1 MYRVGLLL
9 ISIFLLGGGAPSL
22 ASEAM
27 LVKETGEK
35 VLMQDL
41 KFFKNR
47 PKFRGYV
54 DTAVRRGCADNWL

>member
-1 MYRVGLLL
+1 MYRSVCV

-47 PKFRGYV
+47 PK
-54 DTAVRRGCADNWL
+54 WL